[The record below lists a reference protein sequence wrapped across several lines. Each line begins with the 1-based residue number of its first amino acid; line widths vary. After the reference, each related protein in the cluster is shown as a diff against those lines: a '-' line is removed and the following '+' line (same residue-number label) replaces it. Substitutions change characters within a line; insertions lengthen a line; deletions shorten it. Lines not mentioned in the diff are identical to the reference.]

1 MLKAYT
7 ATDRVSPNQTHVN
20 NHEALNWIGERPD
33 FLAGVPA
40 FQQAALKGR
49 NIPAQGNALA
59 EFIFASQ
66 DFRSPIGSRSSF
78 VGMTPVCL

>member
-20 NHEALNWIGERPD
+20 NHEALKLDSERPD

-49 NIPAQGNALA
+49 NIPAQGNAL
-59 EFIFASQ
+59 
-66 DFRSPIGSRSSF
+66 GWY
-78 VGMTPVCL
+78 V